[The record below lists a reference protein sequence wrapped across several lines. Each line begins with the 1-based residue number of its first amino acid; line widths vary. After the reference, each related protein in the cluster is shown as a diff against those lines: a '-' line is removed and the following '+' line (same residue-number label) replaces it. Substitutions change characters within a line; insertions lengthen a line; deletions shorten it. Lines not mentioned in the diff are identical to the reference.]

1 MEVFTSGKKI
11 ASRQQRDA
19 AAAEI
24 MTLLAGVPVV
34 GYHDEQG
41 RLILPADEDDDDY

>member
-1 MEVFTSGKKI
+1 MEVLASGEKI
-11 ASRQQRDA
+11 ASKQQRDE

-41 RLILPADEDDDDY
+41 HLILPADDDDEDY

>member
-1 MEVFTSGKKI
+1 MGTDGLGDRI
-11 ASRQQRDA
+11 ASKQMRDE

-34 GYHDEQG
+34 GYHDDKG
-41 RLILPADEDDDDY
+41 HLVLPQDQYDDS

>member
-1 MEVFTSGKKI
+1 MEVFASKEKI
-11 ASRQQRDA
+11 ASKQQRDA

-24 MTLLAGVPVV
+24 MTLLTGVPVV

-41 RLILPADEDDDDY
+41 RLILPADEEDDDY

>member
-1 MEVFTSGKKI
+1 MEVFASGKRI
-11 ASRQQRDA
+11 ASKQQRDE

-41 RLILPADEDDDDY
+41 RLILPADEDEDDY

>member
-1 MEVFTSGKKI
+1 MEVFTSGTKI
-11 ASRQQRDA
+11 ASKRQRDE

-24 MTLLAGVPVV
+24 MTLLAGVPRV